1 MAVVENDRIDM
12 ADERTA
18 NGTHDVR
25 DERDLDMMF
34 DWVDKMPVP
43 EGFKVEIVEG
53 HIFMSPQREIHWE
66 IIRRIVRALE
76 DRYGMGVR
84 VLSDVRIDFPGKLNG
99 FAPDVAKLRPGA
111 ERDKK
116 GRWSYKDLEF
126 VAEVISRDTALN
138 DYGPKLAAYAT
149 AGVPVYLVADPYT
162 GRCIVYTDPKQ
173 NGEYDTRLPVDFGE
187 PVDLKKTP
195 VDLVLQT
202 DEFPRD

>member
-1 MAVVENDRIDM
+1 MTVVENDRIDM

-18 NGTHDVR
+18 NGVHDVR
-25 DERDLDMMF
+25 DERDLDTMF

-53 HIFMSPQREIHWE
+53 HIFMSPQRQTHWE
-66 IIRRIVRALE
+66 IIFDIAQQISARYPRNRIA
-76 DRYGMGVR
+76 
-84 VLSDVRIDFPGKLNG
+84 SDVRIDFPGKLNG
-99 FAPDVAKLRPGA
+99 FACDVAAMRSGA
-111 ERDKK
+111 KRDKS

-187 PVDLKKTP
+187 PVDLTETP